1 MSSRLPQEGSRINR
15 EKTVD
20 FRFNGKNLKG
30 FYGDTVASAL
40 LANNEM
46 LVARSFKYHRPRG
59 IFSAGEEEPNALMG
73 IGEGPF
79 FEPNIR
85 ATEVKLKQNMNVASQ
100 NHWPSLRFDF
110 LSINNVFSRFF
121 AAGFYYKTFMWPRA
135 AWKYLFEPM
144 IRRASGLGN
153 APRDYDEEHY
163 EHIYHHTDVL
173 IIGGGLAGITAAKAL
188 RDRGLSIMVCE
199 KDCVIGGRY
208 LEDSKIEE
216 KDRYKR
222 FHEKNIGIL
231 KKSKDISVKLNT
243 TVTGI
248 FDHGF
253 VLAYEENQHSNT
265 TTKKVL
271 WKIRAKTMIL
281 CTGAIERPIIFP
293 DNDLPGI
300 MLAASVRD
308 YLQKYGVLLGDRLVL
323 TTNNDYAY
331 KTVIELKH
339 RGIDIP
345 VVLDAR
351 ASSENPIIK
360 EAEGLGIRIL
370 FGKCIGKVEGKRKAS
385 AIGIC
390 SVNGEGT
397 IEELIP
403 CNAIAVS
410 GGWTPNVNLWSHC
423 GGKLLWDGECGFYK
437 PDPENTPTGR
447 EGETNM
453 LALGACAGVF
463 SNYEIQDQ
471 VPRKINQL
479 ASRLKIKSKRYI
491 ETNVFSKEPEK
502 KTKPAF
508 TLPHGASKDKQ
519 KRMYI
524 DFQND
529 VKVSDLQLAVQEG
542 FENVEHAKRYT
553 TLGMATDQGKTS
565 NINGIH
571 VLSQS
576 LGKPV
581 DKIGHTTFRPPYKP
595 VPLGL
600 IAGQYAKKLFKP
612 VRKTPIDKW
621 NLLNNAI
628 WEPVADWR
636 RAYAYPKSN
645 EELEETLGREVL
657 SVRKNVGLLDSSTLG
672 KILVKGPDAGRFL
685 DLIYTNMISTL
696 KAGKCRYGLMCN
708 EAGFVFD
715 DGVVARLNDQSFI
728 CHTTSGGADRV
739 YAWLEEWLQTE
750 WHHLKVFIVN
760 LTEQYSQIAV
770 AGPKSRELLQTFKSI
785 DLSSEKLPFM
795 NFIETNIDD
804 IWVRIYRISFSGE
817 LSYELAVN
825 SNQAEELWNKLVKV
839 GKKYKVQPY
848 GTEALH
854 ILRAEKGFIVVG
866 DETDGTVTPH
876 DLGMEWI
883 VSKKKKDFIGKKAF
897 SLPHL
902 NSSIRKQLVGILT
915 LDTDKVLPDGC
926 HAVEDGKA
934 IGHVTSTYFSPT
946 LKRSIALGL
955 IESGRSRKGSTLEFE
970 ISSKESIFAKIVDP
984 NFYDPEGAKQDG

>member
-1 MSSRLPQEGSRINR
+1 MSSRLPRGGSRINR
-15 EKTVD
+15 EKLVD

-30 FYGDTVASAL
+30 FDGDTVASAL
-40 LANNEM
+40 LANNEL

-59 IFSAGEEEPNALMG
+59 IFTAGEEEPNALMG
-73 IGEGPF
+73 IGEGSF

-85 ATEVKLKQNMNVASQ
+85 ATEVKIKQNMNVNSQ

-110 LSINNVFSRFF
+110 LSINNLLARFF

-135 AWKYLFEPM
+135 AWKYIFEPM
-144 IRRASGLGN
+144 IRRASGLGK
-153 APRDYDEEHY
+153 APKEYDEEHY
-163 EHIYHHTDVL
+163 EHIYHHTDIL

-188 RDRGLSIMVCE
+188 RDRGLSVMLCE
-199 KDCVIGGRY
+199 KDSVMGGRY
-208 LEDSKIEE
+208 LQDCKSEDRE
-216 KDRYKR
+216 RYKKLY
-222 FHEKNIGIL
+222 ESSIEIL
-231 KKSKDISVKLNT
+231 KKSKDIAVKLNT
-243 TVTGI
+243 CVTGI

-253 VLAYEENQHSNT
+253 VLAYEENQGLNV
-265 TTKKVL
+265 TTKKAL
-271 WKIRAKTMIL
+271 WKIRVKNIIL
-281 CTGAIERPIIFP
+281 CTGAIERPIVFP

-300 MLAASVRD
+300 MLAASARD

-331 KTVIELKH
+331 KTAIELKQV
-339 RGIDIP
+339 GIDVP

-351 ASSENPIIK
+351 ASSDGPLVK
-360 EAEGLGIRIL
+360 EAGALGIRIL
-370 FGKCIGKVEGKRKAS
+370 FGKCIGKVEGKRKVDAV
-385 AIGIC
+385 GIC

-397 IEELIP
+397 IEELIS
-403 CNAIAVS
+403 CNAVAVS

-423 GGKLLWDGECGFYK
+423 GGKLIWDGDLGFYR
-437 PDPENTPTGR
+437 PDPDKTPVGKD
-447 EGETNM
+447 GETNM
-453 LALGACAGVF
+453 LALGGCAGVF
-463 SNYEIQDQ
+463 SNYDIQDQ
-471 VPRKINQL
+471 VPRKINQF

-491 ETNVFSKEPEK
+491 EPNIFSKELERNAP
-502 KTKPAF
+502 PVF
-508 TLPHGASKDKQ
+508 VLPYGASKDKQ

-529 VKVSDLQLAVQEG
+529 VKVSDLQLAAQEG

-565 NINGIH
+565 SINGIY

-576 LGKPV
+576 LGKSV
-581 DKIGHTTFRPPYKP
+581 DTIGHTTFRPPYKP
-595 VPLGL
+595 IPLGL
-600 IAGQYAKKLFKP
+600 IAGQYTKKLFKP
-612 VRKTPIDKW
+612 IKKTPIDKW
-621 NLLNNAI
+621 NSINNAI

-636 RAYAYPKSN
+636 RAYAYPKVN
-645 EELEETLGREVL
+645 ESLEDTLHREVL

-672 KILVKGPDAGRFL
+672 KIMVKGPDAGQFL
-685 DLIYTNMISTL
+685 DLIYTNMMSSL
-696 KAGKCRYGLMCN
+696 KTGKCRYGLMCN

-715 DGVVARLNDQSFI
+715 DGVVARLNEQTFL

-739 YAWLEEWLQTE
+739 YAWFEEWLQTE
-750 WHHLKVFIVN
+750 WHHLKVFIIN
-760 LTEQYSQIAV
+760 LTEQYSQIAI
-770 AGPKSRELLQTFKSI
+770 AGPKAREVLQTFKSI
-785 DLSSEKLPFM
+785 DLSPDKLPFM
-795 NFIETNIDD
+795 HFMETYIDD
-804 IWVRIYRISFSGE
+804 IWVRVYRISFSGE

-825 SNQAEELWNKLVKV
+825 SNQAEELWNKLLKA
-839 GKKYKVQPY
+839 GKKYKIQPY

-866 DETDGTVTPH
+866 DETDGTVTPQ

-883 VSKKKKDFIGKKAF
+883 VSKKKNDFIGKKAF

-902 NSSIRKQLVGILT
+902 NARVRKQLVGILT

-926 HAVEDGKA
+926 HALEDGKA

-955 IESGRSRKGSTLEFE
+955 IENGRSRIGSALEFE
-970 ISSKESIFAKIVDP
+970 SSSKESIFAKLVDP
-984 NFYDPEGAKQDG
+984 SFYDMEGSKQNG